1 MLLINTSSQ
10 ANTCGKHSEV
20 TSFCNYI
27 FCPWTYPSYLLPL
40 SELES
45 LFTRLGEVLLL
56 MLCFACIE
64 KAGTIHCFAFQSEKP
79 KYIPQGHES
88 RGVNERLEKGFRANR
103 RAKGSLDKN
112 IIRRTLF
119 GP

>member
-1 MLLINTSSQ
+1 MLLINNSSQ

-56 MLCFACIE
+56 TLCFACIE
-64 KAGTIHCFAFQSEKP
+64 KAGSNAQNSPSQASAICEP
-79 KYIPQGHES
+79 
-88 RGVNERLEKGFRANR
+88 
-103 RAKGSLDKN
+103 
-112 IIRRTLF
+112 
-119 GP
+119 